1 MRETNANNR
10 QTAAGSSRR
19 DFLKQSSSALA
30 GGALTAAISARAY
43 AAGDEMLKV
52 ALVGSGSRGTGA
64 AAQAI
69 STAGPVKLWAMA
81 DVFAD
86 KIDMSHKLLN
96 KGLEERYDRTPHGS
110 YGEKM
115 DVPPERRFVGFDAYK
130 KAIDSG
136 VDVVILAT
144 QPHFR
149 AEHYEYAVK
158 QGKHVFMEKPV
169 ATAAPSIRRLLA
181 ANEEAKKKNLKVVCG
196 LQRHHTPVYE
206 ETMQRIK
213 DGAVGKPV
221 LLRCYWN
228 SSAAGKNPPRPKDM
242 TEMEYQLRNPYCF
255 TWLSGDHIV
264 EQHVHNIDV
273 CNWVMG
279 THPVEANG
287 MGGRQFRNG
296 RDNGEIFDHHAVEFT
311 YADGTKMFS
320 QCRHIPGCFNSV
332 SEYVLG
338 TKGSADISRGQIDG
352 PNKWRFRGKKIN
364 PYQVE
369 HDVLFDAI
377 RNDKPYNEVE
387 YTAWSTMTAIM
398 GRMATYSGK
407 VIKWDEAI
415 NSSISLS
422 PEQYTW
428 DAKPPVVADAN
439 GVYPCAIPGVT
450 KVL

>member
-1 MRETNANNR
+1 MNKTSNNNHPS
-10 QTAAGSSRR
+10 AAGSSRR
-19 DFLKQSSSALA
+19 VFLKRSSSVLA
-30 GGALTAAISARAY
+30 GSALTAAISTHAH
-43 AAGDEMLKV
+43 AAGDETLKV
-52 ALVGSGSRGTGA
+52 ALIGCGGRGTGA
-64 AAQAI
+64 AAQAV

-81 DVFAD
+81 DVFAN
-86 KIDMSHKLLN
+86 KIESSHKNLTT
-96 KGLEERYDRTPHGS
+96 GLKERYDRTAHGG
-110 YGEKM
+110 YGDKM

-169 ATAAPSIRRLLA
+169 ATAAAGIRRLLA
-181 ANEEAKKKNLKVVCG
+181 ANEIAKKKNLKVVCG
-196 LQRHHTPVYE
+196 LQRHHMPIYK

-213 DGAVGKPV
+213 DGAVGDV
-221 LLRCYWN
+221 MLLRCYWN
-228 SSAAGKNPPRPKDM
+228 SSAGGKNPRRPKGM
-242 TEMEYQLRNPYCF
+242 TEMEYQLRHPYCF

-264 EQHVHNIDV
+264 EQHVHNIDI
-273 CNWVMG
+273 CNWVQG

-296 RDNGEIFDHHAVEFT
+296 LDNGEIFDHHAVEFT

-320 QCRHIPGCFNSV
+320 QCRHNPGCTNSV
-332 SEYVLG
+332 SEHVLG
-338 TKGSADISRGQIDG
+338 TKGSAEINRGRIAG
-352 PNKWRFRGKKIN
+352 PNQWRFRGAKPN
-364 PYQVE
+364 PYQIE

-377 RNDKPYNEVE
+377 RNNKPRNEAE
-387 YTAWSTMTAIM
+387 YTAFSTMTAIM

-407 VIKWDEAI
+407 VIKWDQAL

-422 PEQYTW
+422 PQQYAW

>member
-1 MRETNANNR
+1 M
-10 QTAAGSSRR
+10 
-19 DFLKQSSSALA
+19 KQSSSVLA
-30 GGALTAAISARAY
+30 GSALTAAISARAH

-52 ALVGSGSRGTGA
+52 ALVGCGFRGTGA
-64 AAQAI
+64 AAQAV

-81 DVFAD
+81 DVFD
-86 KIDMSHKLLN
+86 NKIEISHKNLLT
-96 KGLEERYDRTPHGS
+96 GLKERYDRTPHGG
-110 YGEKM
+110 YGDNM
-115 DVPPERRFVGFDAYK
+115 DVSPQRRFVGFDAYK

-149 AEHYEYAVK
+149 PEHYEYAVK
-158 QGKHVFMEKPV
+158 QDKHVFMEKPV
-169 ATAAPSIRRLLA
+169 ATDATGIRRLLA
-181 ANEEAKKKNLKVVCG
+181 ANELAKKKNLKVVCG
-196 LQRHHTPVYE
+196 LQRHHLAIYQ
-206 ETMQRIK
+206 ETMKRIK
-213 DGAVGKPV
+213 DGAIGDIT

-228 SSAAGKNPPRPKDM
+228 SSAGGIVPRRPKDM
-242 TEMEYQLRNPYCF
+242 SEMEHQLRHPYCF

-264 EQHVHNIDV
+264 EQHIHNIDI
-273 CNWVMG
+273 CNWVKD

-320 QCRHIPGCFNSV
+320 QCRHNPGCANSV
-332 SEYVLG
+332 SEHALG
-338 TKGSADISRGQIDG
+338 TKGSAEINRGRITG
-352 PNKWRFRGKKIN
+352 PNKWRFRGKSSN
-364 PYQVE
+364 PYQIE

-377 RNDKPYNEVE
+377 RNNKPHNEAE
-387 YTAWSTMTAIM
+387 YAAISTMTAIM

-407 VIKWDEAI
+407 VIKWDQAL

-422 PEQYTW
+422 PERYAW
-428 DAKPPVVADAN
+428 AAKPPVVADAA

-450 KVL
+450 KVI